1 MICRLR
7 PEETWP
13 LRQQVLH
20 PSRQWPTRLDPLD
33 LVPDS
38 LHLGWQA
45 AETLVG
51 VGSIGRDVPIKG
63 DPAVAYW
70 RLRGMAV
77 LECFRGRGIGGQLL
91 LALLRHAVLPPASG
105 PCLDAITTTWGSA
118 SPCDWFLDQNEARRI
133 SRLLGGGPPTGG
145 PARLIRRAFLSRWPD
160 TGSFGRAG
168 PSSNSA
174 RR

>member
-1 MICRLR
+1 VICRLR
-7 PEETWP
+7 PEETWL

-20 PSRQWPTRLDPLD
+20 PSRRWPTRLDPLD

-51 VGSIGRDVPIKG
+51 VGSIGRDLPIKG

-91 LALLRHAVLPPASG
+91 LALLRHAASLNPTGTAWCLGRLSAEAFYIRHGFRQSGSFDIPGKG
-105 PCLDAITTTWGSA
+105 PRLLLQRSLA
-118 SPCDWFLDQNEARRI
+118 SLDQ
-133 SRLLGGGPPTGG
+133 
-145 PARLIRRAFLSRWPD
+145 IRKQ
-160 TGSFGRAG
+160 
-168 PSSNSA
+168 
-174 RR
+174 